1 MVIVKN
7 KFTFV
12 HIRKTAGTS
21 IRAWIQ
27 NNFVCDWCDAWHVT
41 LPEAKTMGY
50 NNFGWKF
57 CVTRNTFDRLVSH
70 YKFQKDRHYYKLKE
84 LSYKD
89 KWKKLKTKT
98 EIYERDF
105 EYWYDR
111 QIDEGHYF
119 TQIQYTRDC
128 DYMIKFEKLNSNFRY
143 IQFLTGC
150 NEPLPYLNGTPG
162 TSYKELYTP
171 SLIKKVKKD
180 YEEELETFKYTI

>member
-7 KFTFV
+7 KFTFL

-27 NNFVCDWCDAWHVT
+27 NNFVCDWCDDWHVT
-41 LPEAKTMGY
+41 LPEAEKMGY
-50 NNFGWKF
+50 SNFGWKF
-57 CVTRNTFDRLVSH
+57 CVIRNTFGRLVSH
-70 YKFQKDRHYYKLKE
+70 YKFQKDRHYYKLKC
-84 LSYKD
+84 LDYKNQ
-89 KWKKLKTKT
+89 WEKLKTKT

-111 QIDEGHYF
+111 QIVKGHYF
-119 TQIQYTRDC
+119 TQLEYTRDC

-162 TSYKELYTP
+162 TSYKDLYTP

-180 YEEELETFKYTI
+180 YEE